1 MQVHIV
7 YLPLVFF
14 LGMTYEHWRRR
25 RLAKRR
31 MATVVDAVR
40 QSIETR
46 KTLMQVGEK
55 DPPASQF

>member
-25 RLAKRR
+25 RLIRRRLATTVSALRQGLNKR
-31 MATVVDAVR
+31 DA
-40 QSIETR
+40 
-46 KTLMQVGEK
+46 LMRTGEQ
-55 DPPASQF
+55 DPPIAQS